1 MPPRRLG
8 EARGRITG
16 PAGGAGLERH
26 RHRWPDGSA
35 KGAGGG
41 GLSSSL
47 PVGTLALPGAP
58 SLLCGEFLGW
68 IEAAAP
74 GEAQAAEAMTPSPRF
89 PFGQNWRGSRR
100 VVEQRGPGPA
110 LRGGG
115 SMKSADG
122 GASVRGGGYYVLPFA
137 CVDPRRKP
145 SPVVH
150 RATSS
155 GVINSL
161 GRCQG
166 LPSPFLDELLWMGD
180 GGILD
185 VMTTLVASFLEP
197 RLCGVVV
204 GLAAFG
210 HA

>member
-1 MPPRRLG
+1 MPPPWLG

-16 PAGGAGLERH
+16 PVGGAGLERH
-26 RHRWPDGSA
+26 RHRRPDGSA

-47 PVGTLALPGAP
+47 PVGTIALPGAP
-58 SLLCGEFLGW
+58 PLLCGEFLGGSSS
-68 IEAAAP
+68 A
-74 GEAQAAEAMTPSPRF
+74 GEAQAVEAMTPSTGF
-89 PFGQNWRGSRR
+89 PFGKNWRGGWR

-122 GASVRGGGYYVLPFA
+122 GASVRCGGCY
-137 CVDPRRKP
+137 
-145 SPVVH
+145 
-150 RATSS
+150 
-155 GVINSL
+155 
-161 GRCQG
+161 
-166 LPSPFLDELLWMGD
+166 MGD

-185 VMTTLVASFLEP
+185 VMTTLVASFSEP
-197 RLCGVVV
+197 HLCGVAI